1 MVNEHA
7 RRRTSARGTNLLGMA
22 LMGGVGT
29 LARTMRGWANVVAV
43 VLLVACGPPEDHYV
57 VSVGGGGELSG
68 AYTGCTHAP
77 SRAVRFVTA
86 DRYMG
91 VAPGI
96 ARLTCTDRNVV
107 LDVREPA
114 RIVIDAAPTVPN
126 TNLVFSIDA
135 YDASGVALDLGEDAS
150 ITWSFGG
157 TLVSRAYPGCG
168 DIIPIC
174 LPHNDGFAAA
184 LAPGPGTIDATF
196 HGLHAHASTTV
207 LR

>member
-1 MVNEHA
+1 
-7 RRRTSARGTNLLGMA
+7 
-22 LMGGVGT
+22 
-29 LARTMRGWANVVAV
+29 MRAWAYVVAV
-43 VLLVACGPPEDHYV
+43 MLLACGPPEAHYV
-57 VSVGGGGELSG
+57 ISVGGGGELPRG
-68 AYTGCTHAP
+68 LTGCTHAASP
-77 SRAVRFVTA
+77 AVRFVTPE
-86 DRYMG
+86 RYLG
-91 VAPGI
+91 IAPGV

-135 YDASGVALDLGEDAS
+135 YDASGVALDLGEGAA

-157 TLVSRAYPGCG
+157 SLASRAYPGCG
-168 DIIPIC
+168 DILPIC
-174 LPHNDGFAAA
+174 LPHNDGFASV

-196 HGLHAHASTTV
+196 HGLHAHATTTV